1 MKSVDELGG
10 YIELPYIVI
19 TQYTSVFKPVPHVVK
34 LGESIGK
41 RRPHPV
47 LFESKGT
54 NQGAE
59 ENFNC
64 TWDSFNRLTIHNA
77 QPFIRAHPATQLHPA
92 AKVRL

>member
-1 MKSVDELGG
+1 
-10 YIELPYIVI
+10 
-19 TQYTSVFKPVPHVVK
+19 
-34 LGESIGK
+34 
-41 RRPHPV
+41 V

-64 TWDSFNRLTIHNA
+64 TWDSFNRLTIRNA